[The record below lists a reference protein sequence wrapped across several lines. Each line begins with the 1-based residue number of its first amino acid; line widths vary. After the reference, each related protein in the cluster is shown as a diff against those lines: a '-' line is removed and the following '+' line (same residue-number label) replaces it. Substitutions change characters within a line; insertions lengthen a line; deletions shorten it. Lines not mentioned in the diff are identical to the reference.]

1 VDTEAPDGGADE
13 DLEPLMAASRVVI
26 AAAVRSVASV
36 RRDLTLP
43 QLRIL
48 VVLDE
53 RGPTHL
59 SDVADRLAVNPSSAS
74 RACGRLVRAGLV
86 DRRSDPEDRRRI
98 WLRLSP
104 AGRRLVHRIL
114 TVRERLL
121 ADIVSRMDAADR
133 ERLMV
138 ALRRFNDA
146 AGADDGVRPIA
157 AAWLT

>member
-1 VDTEAPDGGADE
+1 
-13 DLEPLMAASRVVI
+13 
-26 AAAVRSVASV
+26 
-36 RRDLTLP
+36 
-43 QLRIL
+43 
-48 VVLDE
+48 
-53 RGPTHL
+53 
-59 SDVADRLAVNPSSAS
+59 
-74 RACGRLVRAGLV
+74 VRAGLV